1 MAKPP
6 IIKFFSPDE
15 QLNLALLKILNTY
28 SNRLFV
34 CYLDMIKN
42 PDSELI
48 HDTRVYGR
56 RFQAVFE
63 IYSPLLHSEN
73 DNKTILKIRKI
84 SLALKKIIELLG
96 VVRDSEVT
104 FQIISKLISKCD
116 EPGSTSLMMLASNLR
131 AEKVSG
137 TDWLKKS
144 RKLKNFIIYREYIDS
159 LLEEKLEED
168 ILPYLKETK
177 FRENYQYMINLKY
190 NEMIVRKDKVVGHPE
205 NIKDVHKMRIDAKLL
220 RYLLEISPESFPKN
234 FNSALNQ
241 IKSFTESVGE
251 LHDLDVAAKVTTNY
265 LKNLDYHHSSGS
277 LIKLL
282 RELDEKRKEL
292 FLKIQAKIIKW
303 DSIQL
308 SKKIINLN

>member
-6 IIKFFSPDE
+6 EIKYFSPDE

-28 SNRLFV
+28 SNRLFD
-34 CYLDMIKN
+34 CYLDMLKN
-42 PDSELI
+42 PESELI
-48 HDTRVYGR
+48 HDARVYGR

-63 IYSPLLHSEN
+63 IYNPLLHSEN

-104 FQIISKLISKCD
+104 FQIISKIISKYD

-137 TDWLKKS
+137 IDWLKKS
-144 RKLKNFIIYREYIDS
+144 RKLKNFILYKEHINS
-159 LLEEKLEED
+159 LLEEKLEKD

-190 NEMIVRKDKVVGHPE
+190 NEMIVRKEKVVGHPE

-220 RYLLEISPESFPKN
+220 RYLLEISPGSFSKD

-241 IKSFTESVGE
+241 IKNFTESVGE

-282 RELDEKRKEL
+282 RELDERRKEL
-292 FLKIQAKIIKW
+292 FQKVQAKIIKW
-303 DSIQL
+303 NSIQL
-308 SKKIINLN
+308 SKKIIKLN

>member
-6 IIKFFSPDE
+6 EIKFFSPDE
-15 QLNLALLKILNTY
+15 QLNIALLKVLKSY
-28 SNRLFV
+28 SNRLFSY
-34 CYLDMIKN
+34 YLEMIKN
-42 PDSELI
+42 PDTEII

-56 RFQAVFE
+56 RFQAVFD

-84 SLALKKIIELLG
+84 SLAVKKTIELLG

-104 FQIISKLISKCD
+104 FQIISKLISKYD

-131 AEKVSG
+131 AEKVNG
-137 TDWLKKS
+137 IEWLKKS
-144 RKLKNFIIYREYIDS
+144 RKLKNFSIYKEHIYG
-159 LLEEKLEED
+159 LLEERLEMN

-190 NEMIVRKDKVVGHPE
+190 NDMMARKEKVVGHPE
-205 NIKDVHKMRIDAKLL
+205 NIRDVHRMRIDAKLL
-220 RYLLEISPESFPKN
+220 RYLLEISPESFSED
-234 FNSALNQ
+234 FNSALSQ
-241 IKSFTESVGE
+241 IKSFTEIVGE

-282 RELDEKRKEL
+282 RELDEKRSKL
-292 FLKIQAKIIKW
+292 FEKVQSKIIKW
-303 DSIQL
+303 ESFKL
-308 SKKIINLN
+308 GEKLINLN